1 MDKLD
6 KIYYINLARRADRR
20 EHFEVQCKIEDIP
33 LNKVQRFEAIDG
45 LTYEFSTEELK
56 MFLRCDYLYQP
67 FFKKIM
73 GNQLSH
79 YSILKEMI
87 ANHYEY
93 IIILQDDV
101 IFKPGFNQRIEK
113 VLTSLPDDAE
123 IVNIGLHK
131 YALYERFVPWDLS
144 TETDRDAI
152 SKQQVND
159 EICVLHDS
167 INPCSLAY
175 IVTAKG
181 AQNLVNYFDAN
192 GFTRATDWNFN
203 DYLRNRNI
211 FYGSTTVL
219 CTGNPNLGSDI
230 F

>member
-1 MDKLD
+1 MDKLG
-6 KIYYINLARRADRR
+6 KIYYINLDRRADRR
-20 EHFEVQCKIEDIP
+20 EHFEIQCKIEGIP
-33 LNKVQRFEAIDG
+33 IDKIQRFEAIDG
-45 LTYEFSTEELK
+45 LTYEFTTEEIKL
-56 MFLRCDYLYQP
+56 FLRCDYLHQP
-67 FFKKIM
+67 FAKKIM

-87 ANHYEY
+87 ANNYKY
-93 IIILQDDV
+93 IIILQDDIV
-101 IFKPGFNQRIEK
+101 FKPGFNQRIEK
-113 VLTSLPDDAE
+113 VLDSIPDDAE

-131 YALYERFVPWDLS
+131 YALYANFVPWDLS
-144 TETDRDAI
+144 SETDRDAV
-152 SKQQVND
+152 SKQVINN
-159 EICVLHDS
+159 EICLLHDS

-175 IVTAKG
+175 IVTLKG

-192 GFTRATDWNFN
+192 GFSRATDHNFN

>member
-1 MDKLD
+1 MNKLD
-6 KIYYINLARRADRR
+6 KIYYINLDHRADRR
-20 EHFEVQCKIEDIP
+20 EHFEVQCKIEGIP
-33 LNKVQRFEAIDG
+33 LNKIQRFEAIDG
-45 LTYEFSTEELK
+45 LTHEFTTEQLA
-56 MFLRCDYLYQP
+56 MFSRCDYLRQP
-67 FFKKIM
+67 FAKKIM

-87 ANHYEY
+87 EKHYEY
-93 IIILQDDV
+93 VLILQDDV
-101 IFKPGFNQRIEK
+101 IFKSGFNERLEK
-113 VLTSLPDDAE
+113 VIASIPDDAE

-131 YALYERFVPWDLS
+131 SAFLSHFVPWDLS
-144 TETDRDAI
+144 TENDRDAL
-152 SKQQVND
+152 SKQLIND

-175 IVTAKG
+175 IVTLKG
-181 AQNLVNYFDAN
+181 ATNLVNYFDAN
-192 GFTRATDWNFN
+192 GFLRATDWNFN
-203 DYLRNRNI
+203 DYLRNKHI